1 MNRTGIG
8 ASPQDAKKMA
18 ESASETMPSRP
29 GDKNSF
35 AQYRAQSFLNSEPVG
50 TVPPPASAKGVAT
63 PAVETVKGKRP
74 TAFIDKIAERLAFE
88 RSGTRLYE
96 TLLVKFD
103 TKGAFDGG
111 PTRRELEHFHAE
123 ESQHFAMLKGCM
135 EELGADPTAMTPSAD
150 LASVQSSGVMQ
161 VVNDPRTDL
170 GECLEAILTAE
181 LVDNDGWSLL
191 TTLAEQVGQTEIA
204 EQFRTAKEAEDEHLA
219 SVRKW
224 VEAYH
229 SIAVAREL

>member
-1 MNRTGIG
+1 MNRTGID
-8 ASPQDAKKMA
+8 ASPQDAKKMV
-18 ESASETMPSRP
+18 ESASQTMPSRP

-35 AQYRAQSFLNSEPVG
+35 ARFRAQSFLNSEPVG
-50 TVPPPASAKGVAT
+50 TVPPPATMKGVVT
-63 PAVETVKGKRP
+63 TVVETVKGNHP
-74 TAFIDKIAERLAFE
+74 AAFIDKIAERLAFE

-103 TKGAFDGG
+103 TKGAFDRG
-111 PTRRELEHFHAE
+111 PTRRELEQFHAE
-123 ESQHFAMLKGCM
+123 ESEHFAMLKQCM
-135 EELGADPTAMTPSAD
+135 EQLGADPTAMTPSAD

-191 TTLAEQVGQTEIA
+191 TRLAEQIGQSEMV
-204 EQFRTAKEAEDEHLA
+204 EKFRKAKEEEDEHLS
-219 SVRKW
+219 SVREW
-224 VEAYH
+224 VETYH
-229 SIAVAREL
+229 SLALAREL